1 MRPFVLLVALLAV
14 AAPAWAQEPA
24 PAPTP
29 PAAEPAIDPTKLGV
43 SLSNIKKGLRTEA
56 AREQS
61 KTDGFRLEYQVQ
73 VYGQAPRIEVLKGV
87 DLFTGPVPG
96 TAPSHNEFLQF
107 VTPQIYRA
115 PALPVSSLAYWLA
128 QWAWQKSQKTRCEE
142 EIASYRE
149 LIMQGVAVSAPRCTQ

>member
-1 MRPFVLLVALLAV
+1 
-14 AAPAWAQEPA
+14 
-24 PAPTP
+24 
-29 PAAEPAIDPTKLGV
+29 
-43 SLSNIKKGLRTEA
+43 
-56 AREQS
+56 
-61 KTDGFRLEYQVQ
+61 VQ